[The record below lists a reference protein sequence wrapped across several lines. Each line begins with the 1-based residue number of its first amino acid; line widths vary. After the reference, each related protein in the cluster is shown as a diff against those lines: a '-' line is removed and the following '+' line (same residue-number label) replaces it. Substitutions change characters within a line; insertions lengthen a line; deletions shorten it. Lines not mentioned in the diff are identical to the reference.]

1 MGQRS
6 RNIMERGGQEK
17 AKDHEIESV
26 GDGVG
31 RTLRIVLRD
40 EHDEEKKYIGGFLE
54 GCTAHQ
60 GRNR

>member
-1 MGQRS
+1 
-6 RNIMERGGQEK
+6 MERGGQEK

-40 EHDEEKKYIGGFLE
+40 EHDEEKNISAGSWKGARPIKAAIDRHSVL
-54 GCTAHQ
+54 
-60 GRNR
+60 